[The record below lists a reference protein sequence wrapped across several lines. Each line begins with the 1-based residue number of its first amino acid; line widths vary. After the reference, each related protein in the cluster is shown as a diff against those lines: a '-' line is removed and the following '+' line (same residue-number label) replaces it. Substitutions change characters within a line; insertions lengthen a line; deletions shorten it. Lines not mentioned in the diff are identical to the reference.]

1 MQFACVHIHHTPGC
15 THSLHTNIHMLVLAL
30 RRRRPRR
37 ICYCYCCYCMLAACW
52 LVCLTC
58 EFLLWRFDYLCNSKT
73 IALKSRQHVTL
84 ALTWP
89 PTWVVAA
96 TLSFLIFCFFVFL
109 FLCFFVFFFCATA
122 APSVNTRHVGS
133 RATHVANIKMHSLS
147 GNATQ
152 RIWWTCSDKCGAKC
166 TFTCWAPASALQM
179 HHCQLLLKKMHTHT
193 YTHSERKKIVLAHS
207 TAMVSVVCERIC
219 NKMFYLQH
227 DAFALLIHT
236 YNH

>member
-1 MQFACVHIHHTPGC
+1 MRSHSSYARVYPLSTYKYTYVGACITKASTQTHLLLLLLLLYVSCLLTCLSYMRVFALTLWLFVQQQDDCIKKQAACYTC
-15 THSLHTNIHMLVLAL
+15 ADLASDMG
-30 RRRRPRR
+30 R
-37 ICYCYCCYCMLAACW
+37 CCYS
-52 LVCLTC
+52 V
-58 EFLLWRFDYLCNSKT
+58 FPY
-73 IALKSRQHVTL
+73 
-84 ALTWP
+84 
-89 PTWVVAA
+89 
-96 TLSFLIFCFFVFL
+96 FL
-109 FLCFFVFFFCATA
+109 FLCFFVSLFFCFFFCATA